1 MDNSIS
7 KNKLFTAACISL
19 IVTAMT
25 FAIRA
30 GILTD
35 LGVQFELSDT
45 QLGYINSLA
54 FLGFPVATV
63 IGGLLYNVLG
73 ARKLMIIAF
82 FSHLIGLV
90 LTIYAGGFEA
100 LLISSF
106 FIGFANGSVEAACNP
121 LIADMYTKNRTA
133 MLNKFHVWFPGGIVI
148 GALTSKFM
156 SDFGMGW
163 QIQISVMIIPTL
175 IYGYLFFKE
184 EFPESQHIE
193 TDTSVNIKSLFSP
206 LFLFIIACMTL
217 TAISEFGP
225 QQWIERIL
233 GNSGANPML
242 ILAMVTGIMALG
254 RYFAGP
260 IIHKLNPIGVLLM
273 SAILTSAA
281 VYSMS
286 IAEGN
291 MIYFAAILFAFGVCY
306 FWPTMIGFVSEYLP
320 KTGALG
326 MSLVGGAGMLS
337 TAIWQP
343 VIGSWLDAE
352 KEIALASGVAQEA
365 AELVAGKAAL
375 GNMVYFP
382 LALIVLF
389 GILFAFGK
397 KLEEKR
403 IPQAG

>member
-82 FSHLIGLV
+82 FSYLIGLV

-163 QIQISVMIIPTL
+163 QIQIAVMIIPTL

>member
-163 QIQISVMIIPTL
+163 QIQIAIMILPTL

-352 KEIALASGVAQEA
+352 KEIALASGIAQEA